1 MSACK
6 FSGQVLVPLS
16 QLLGCGVRAPMF
28 KNDQTQRSP
37 NLIIS
42 MQLATGHDSHSW
54 WVSIGVLSRS
64 LSRPCAQDLGGK
76 PAVAWTAADERLEVL
91 LHGAC
96 LITGHFCQILY
107 ISINLYIYTRTYIY
121 IYICSQVER
130 VDAVPG
136 ELRTKDGAMVRWFPL
151 DAASMMVPRHGHL
164 KLGSLE
170 MLRNIMKHQ
179 PS

>member
-121 IYICSQVER
+121 IYTYV
-130 VDAVPG
+130 
-136 ELRTKDGAMVRWFPL
+136 VRWSEL
-151 DAASMMVPRHGHL
+151 MLYLES
-164 KLGSLE
+164 LGPKME
-170 MLRNIMKHQ
+170 PWCDGFRWML
-179 PS
+179 PP